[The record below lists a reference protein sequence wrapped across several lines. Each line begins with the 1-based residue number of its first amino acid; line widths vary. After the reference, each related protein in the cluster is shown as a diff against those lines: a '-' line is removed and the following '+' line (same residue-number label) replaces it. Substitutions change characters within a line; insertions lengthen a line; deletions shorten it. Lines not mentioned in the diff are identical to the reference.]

1 MQKWRFID
9 SGNSDGPENMALD
22 EALLQSFDSHSTQP
36 VLRLYGWS
44 PPALS
49 LGRFQ
54 KADDILD
61 LEKCRAAGVSVV
73 RRITGGGVIFHA
85 DELTYSIVCAP
96 HHIPASDSIKDSFRV
111 LTAFLLQFYRDL
123 GLDAGYAVD
132 RKSSAEKI
140 GERSEFCFAGKETF
154 DILINGRKIGG
165 NAQRRKREV
174 IFQHGSIPL
183 IGRVDDGIK
192 FLRVRPRGVKEL
204 VTSLSES
211 GIAADSGVLKTR
223 LKDAFL
229 NNLQAE
235 LLDETLTGDEQ
246 KLVERLKSEKY
257 LNENWNVHGEGL

>member
-1 MQKWRFID
+1 MQQWRFID
-9 SGNSDGPENMALD
+9 SGNNGGPENMALD
-22 EALLQSFDSHSTQP
+22 EALLLSFDPNESLP

-54 KADDILD
+54 KADDILN
-61 LEKCRAAGVSVV
+61 LEKCRAAGVPAV

-96 HHIPASDSIKDSFRV
+96 HHIPASHSIKDSFRV

-132 RKSSAEKI
+132 CMSNEEKI
-140 GERSEFCFAGKETF
+140 GERTEYCFAGTETF

-183 IGRVDDGIK
+183 IGRVDDGIQ
-192 FLRVRPRGVKEL
+192 FLRVRPGGVKER

-211 GIAADSGVLKTR
+211 GIAPDSEFLKTR
-223 LKDAFL
+223 LKDAFC
-229 NNLQAE
+229 NNLRPE
-235 LLDETLTGDEQ
+235 LRDGPLTGDEQ
-246 KLVERLKSEKY
+246 KLVERLISEKY
-257 LNENWNVHGEGL
+257 LNDNWNVHGEGL